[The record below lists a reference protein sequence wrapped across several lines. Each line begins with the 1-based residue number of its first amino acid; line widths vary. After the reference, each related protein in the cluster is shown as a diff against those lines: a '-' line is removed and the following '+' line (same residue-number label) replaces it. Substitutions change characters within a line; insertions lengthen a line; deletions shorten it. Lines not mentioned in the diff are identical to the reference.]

1 MERTAMDK
9 KHSIDNMER
18 AHPVD
23 ATLFGSMGAMAASVS
38 EELVIGFIGR
48 RFEFMDVG
56 EIQTIADSEGLSEV
70 NKIYWREILYRV
82 YWASALNIMRH
93 QKWQAACVR
102 AFEAPP
108 NFLAFAA
115 SLRGLL
121 EGAQDAWYSLGSV
134 LGTLA
139 RDRGYIQSALTGN
152 LRDKGFVARELE
164 DRLIHFIYGR
174 KLFVKTEREMSPASH
189 MALEPKDYR
198 SAIGLPADE
207 REMWKQLYDELCG
220 ICHPTAFSLVAYWKD
235 DDGVVEIGQC
245 DDSPQI
251 LALCKK
257 YEDTIS
263 SALSLSVT
271 TSMVN
276 LKALSWFS
284 LSETKCDEIAR
295 WNLEDIPAWKKAQAV
310 VSRTM
315 AN

>member
-1 MERTAMDK
+1 MDK

-23 ATLFGSMGAMAASVS
+23 AALFGPIGAMAATVC
-38 EELVIGFIGR
+38 EELFIGFMGR
-48 RFEFMDVG
+48 RFEFIDVG
-56 EIQTIADSEGLSEV
+56 EIQAITDSEGLSEV
-70 NKIYWREILYRV
+70 NRIYGREILYRV

-102 AFEAPP
+102 AFEAPA

-139 RDRGYIQSALTGN
+139 RDRGYIQSALSGN
-152 LRDKGFVARELE
+152 LRDKGFGARELE

-174 KLFVKTEREMSPASH
+174 KLFSRTDKEMSPASH
-189 MALEPKDYR
+189 AALEPMDYR
-198 SAIGLPADE
+198 KAIGLPADE

-220 ICHPTAFSLVAYWKD
+220 ICHPTAFSLIAFWKD
-235 DDGVVEIGQC
+235 DNGIVEISQSE
-245 DDSPQI
+245 DHLQI
-251 LALCKK
+251 LALCQK
-257 YEDTIS
+257 YKETIS

-271 TSMVN
+271 TSMMN

-284 LSETKCDEIAR
+284 LSETKCDEVAR
-295 WNLEDIPAWKKAQAV
+295 WNFDDVPAWKKAQSV